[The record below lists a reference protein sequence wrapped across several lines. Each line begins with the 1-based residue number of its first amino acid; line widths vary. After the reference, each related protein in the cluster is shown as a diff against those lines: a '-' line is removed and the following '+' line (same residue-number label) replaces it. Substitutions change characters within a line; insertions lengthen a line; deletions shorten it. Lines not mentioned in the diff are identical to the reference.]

1 MSFAEVTVV
10 IGACEPDSGVKET
23 ISPRNGLVRVSVW
36 VYEEASGGRACR
48 PHEVRPKVQL
58 DKPTEE
64 EARSPDRR
72 AASKEDIIM
81 FAVIRALPVAAEEA
95 GPGAVTATVAAPAIS
110 GERVERQAELN
121 VPVILGEA
129 GAQRLESVVK
139 VLYVSLRASQ
149 IEVAKLAT
157 EVRILILVVPLRVD
171 DVLID
176 LASTNG
182 GIRVHPFRRG
192 ESG

>member
-1 MSFAEVTVV
+1 
-10 IGACEPDSGVKET
+10 
-23 ISPRNGLVRVSVW
+23 
-36 VYEEASGGRACR
+36 
-48 PHEVRPKVQL
+48 L

-72 AASKEDIIM
+72 AASKEDM